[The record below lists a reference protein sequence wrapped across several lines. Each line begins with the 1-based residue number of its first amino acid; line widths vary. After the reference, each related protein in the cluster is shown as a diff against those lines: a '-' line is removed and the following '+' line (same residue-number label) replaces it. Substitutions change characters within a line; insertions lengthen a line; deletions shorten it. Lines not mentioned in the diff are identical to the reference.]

1 MAKTNQ
7 IIESK
12 TYGDKAKFLVT
23 AEDSKGELLRAQVW
37 IKPGA
42 DGPPEHYHPI
52 QSETFEVIKGQLNI
66 IYKGKELILL
76 LGEKIT
82 VEPNTLHKWYNAG
95 HEELEAI
102 VELRPALKTEYFL
115 ESMYALDY
123 QGKLD
128 KKGLPN
134 PLQFAAILN
143 ECYGELFVIGPPII
157 MQKFMAKVV
166 GSFAKLIGF
175 KGYVPFPKVAQK
187 QEVKTIINA

>member
-23 AEDSKGELLRAQVW
+23 AEDSEGKLLRAQVW
-37 IKPGA
+37 IQPGA
-42 DGPPEHYHPI
+42 EGPPEHYHPI
-52 QSETFEVIKGQLNI
+52 QSETFEVLKGQLNI
-66 IYKGKELILL
+66 IYEGQEMVLFP
-76 LGEKIT
+76 GEKIT
-82 VEPNTLHKWYNAG
+82 VEPNTLHKWYNDG

-102 VELRPALKTEYFL
+102 VVLRPALKTEYFL

-123 QGKLD
+123 MGKLD

-143 ECYGELFVIGPPII
+143 ECYGELFVIGPPIF

-166 GSFAKLIGF
+166 GKIAKFIGF
-175 KGYVPFPKVAQK
+175 KGYVPFPKTVQN
-187 QEVKTIINA
+187 QEEKSVVNA

>member
-12 TYGDKAKFLVT
+12 TYGDRAKFLVT
-23 AEDSKGELLRAQVW
+23 AADSKGELLRAQVW

-42 DGPPEHYHPI
+42 EGPPEHYHPV
-52 QSETFEVIKGQLNI
+52 QSETFEVIKGQLNL
-66 IYKGKELILL
+66 IYEGKELVLL
-76 LGEKIT
+76 PGEKIT
-82 VEPNTLHKWYNAG
+82 VAPNTLHKWYNAG
-95 HEELEAI
+95 TEDLEAV

-115 ESMYALDY
+115 ESMYALD
-123 QGKLD
+123 QLGKLD
-128 KKGLPN
+128 KKGLPT

-166 GSFAKLIGF
+166 GGVAKILGF
-175 KGYVPFPKVAQK
+175 KGYFPFPEK
-187 QEVKTIINA
+187 